1 MPAEYHIDRQSNV
14 LFSRAWGT
22 LSDSD
27 LLEHQR
33 LITNDPAFTP
43 DLHQLFDFTEVTRV
57 ALTSAGIQLLASR
70 DPFGVGAKRAFIV
83 TPGAMAMF
91 GMLRMFEILT
101 NEHLDELRVQ
111 FDHVGKARLWLGL
124 PET

>member
-1 MPAEYHIDRQSNV
+1 MPAEYHIDKELNT
-14 LFSRAWGT
+14 LFSKAGGT

-43 DLHQLFDFTEVTRV
+43 NLNQLFDLRAVTGF
-57 ALTSAGIQLLASR
+57 ALTSEGIRLLASR

-83 TPGAMAMF
+83 NPGAKAVF
-91 GMLRMFEILT
+91 GMLRMFQIMT
-101 NEHLDELRVQ
+101 DEHPDELRVQ
-111 FDHVGKARLWLGL
+111 FDHIGEARSWLGL
-124 PET
+124 PE